1 MPETPTGGCTTGPV
15 LPGAYQDMAV
25 EGKRRILGKCTYG
38 IWNEEAYQ
46 LYMDVATLSMLLT
59 TLEQSSLRVAKIAKA
74 FQQFILIVDFEQSRE
89 ERIAS
94 YKEVRKALRP
104 VMEARKGSRCQYFMR
119 CAMHTWI

>member
-74 FQQFILIVDFEQSRE
+74 FQQFILIVDF
-89 ERIAS
+89 
-94 YKEVRKALRP
+94 
-104 VMEARKGSRCQYFMR
+104 
-119 CAMHTWI
+119 